1 MITEEEF
8 NDYNNTGFSFFTSF
22 ILIPAV
28 TITFNLFGYINF
40 AVIIIDVALIMI
52 TIITILLQNYLAF
65 VEKLDKSSMK
75 NPPTN

>member
-40 AVIIIDVALIMI
+40 DHNL
-52 TIITILLQNYLAF
+52 
-65 VEKLDKSSMK
+65 
-75 NPPTN
+75 